1 MSEVVHADI
10 FFFITSIVTILI
22 AAAVLVVLY
31 YIIRIVRNL
40 HEIVEKLNR
49 ASHELER
56 DFEEFRSAV
65 KSEGTKV
72 RTVADMALS
81 FIIERMRA
89 YKPRV
94 RKPKPKD
101 PPMEETDLQ

>member
-1 MSEVVHADI
+1 MSEAIHADI

-22 AAAVLVVLY
+22 GGAVLVVLY
-31 YIIRIVRNL
+31 YVIRIVRDL
-40 HEIVEKLNR
+40 REIVGKLNR

-94 RKPKPKD
+94 RKAKPKE
-101 PPMEETDLQ
+101 PPTEETELQ

>member
-1 MSEVVHADI
+1 MSEVIHADI
-10 FFFITSIVTILI
+10 FFFITSIATILI
-22 AAAVLVVLY
+22 AGAVLVVLY
-31 YIIRIVRNL
+31 YVIRIVRDL
-40 HEIVEKLNR
+40 REIVGKLNR

-65 KSEGTKV
+65 KAEGTKV

-89 YKPRV
+89 FKPRV
-94 RKPKPKD
+94 RKAKPKE
-101 PPMEETDLQ
+101 PPTEETELQ